1 MAGQPADQEPASS
14 QNSAILSNAE
24 NEPEHSAPSK
34 TLSSTTLVQPSRPSG
49 PAAQPS
55 RIPMTG
61 LSANSQY
68 TPPAGIRRVPPVS
81 HNTHS
86 KIPERP
92 VSYLASLRSNG
103 NSTHR
108 ESRPT
113 SPALWHSPVA
123 SGALTA
129 RGERRKCSG
138 LTLKQHKTSCK
149 CLVRQCMIRHCELC
163 VKFTPVNFT
172 VRG

>member
-1 MAGQPADQEPASS
+1 MAGQPADPEPASS

-24 NEPEHSAPSK
+24 NLPEHSAPSK
-34 TLSSTTLVQPSRPSG
+34 TLSDTTLVQPIRPSG
-49 PAAQPS
+49 PAAQQPS

-68 TPPAGIRRVPPVS
+68 TPPAASRRMPPAV
-81 HNTHS
+81 HTTLS

-92 VSYLASLRSNG
+92 TSYLASLRSNG

-113 SPALWHSPVA
+113 SPALWHSPAA

-129 RGERRKCSG
+129 RGERQK
-138 LTLKQHKTSCK
+138 H
-149 CLVRQCMIRHCELC
+149 LVHTESAQSVMHMFSQTMHDQAL
-163 VKFTPVNFT
+163 
-172 VRG
+172 